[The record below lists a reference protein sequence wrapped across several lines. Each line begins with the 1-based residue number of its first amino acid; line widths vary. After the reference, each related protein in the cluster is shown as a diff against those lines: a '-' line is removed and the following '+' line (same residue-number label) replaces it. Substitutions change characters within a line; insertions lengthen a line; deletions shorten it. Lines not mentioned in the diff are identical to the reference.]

1 MRMRAAVM
9 YEQGLPAPYAESR
22 PLVIEEVDLEGPGE
36 GELLVEIAAAGLC
49 HSDLSAIAG
58 KRPRTLPAVVGHE
71 CAGIVRELGPGVSGV
86 SVDDHVVMVFVASC
100 GHCPYCYDARPNLCE
115 SSWASRT
122 NGTLSTGGRRL
133 SVRGKSLNHYSGI
146 SAFAEYAVVS
156 QSSVVRIDK
165 AFSLKDA
172 AVFGCAVVTGVGAVV
187 NTANLKMGQSAAVVG
202 LGGVGLSAILGARAA
217 GAGRIIAID
226 TNPDKLA
233 LALELGATD
242 VFNAAAPDVVA
253 EIKALTGGGVN
264 HVFEMAGVQPAIEL
278 SYEILRR
285 GGQLT
290 VASLPD
296 ASARFALPLANMVGD
311 ERAIVGSYMGSCS
324 PQRDIPRFLELYRQ
338 GRLPV
343 DRLRSAEHPLESINE
358 GFDRLAR
365 GEAVRDLV
373 VFR

>member
-1 MRMRAAVM
+1 MKMRAAVM
-9 YEQGLPAPYAESR
+9 YEQGLPAPYADSR
-22 PLVIEEVDLEGPGE
+22 PLVIEDVDLDGPGE

-58 KRPRTLPAVVGHE
+58 KRPRTLPTVVGHE
-71 CAGIVRELGPGVSGV
+71 CAGIVREVGPGVSGL

-100 GHCPYCYDARPNLCE
+100 GHCPYCFDARPNLCE

-133 SVRGKSLNHYSGI
+133 SLRGVALNHYSGI

-156 QSSVVRIDK
+156 QSSVVAIDK
-165 AFSLKDA
+165 AFCLKDA
-172 AVFGCAVVTGVGAVV
+172 ALFGCAVLTGVGAVV
-187 NTANLKMGQSAAVVG
+187 NTADLKMGETAAVVG

-217 GAGRIIAID
+217 GASRVIAID
-226 TNPDKLA
+226 TNPTKLA
-233 LALELGATD
+233 LARELGATD
-242 VFNAAAPDVVA
+242 VFDAAAPQTSDA
-253 EIKALTGGGVN
+253 IKDLTGGGVA
-264 HVFEMAGVQPAIEL
+264 HVFEMAGVPSAIEL
-278 SYEILRR
+278 SYAILKR

-290 VASLPD
+290 ISSLPD
-296 ASARFALPLANMVGD
+296 PSARFAMPLANLVGD
-311 ERAIVGSYMGSCS
+311 ERSIVGSYMGSCS
-324 PQRDIPRFLELYRQ
+324 PNRDIPRFLELYRQ

-343 DRLRSAEHPLESINE
+343 DRLRSAEHELSAINS

-373 VFR
+373 VFG